1 MASESPDHV
10 GGESLTISGMWFS
23 YGGKLPIFED
33 LDIEVPAGEFL
44 AVIGPSGCGKTTLL
58 NLLAGFYA
66 PEEGEVALRGQ
77 PIRPEDPH
85 LGYVFQQPTLFPW
98 LSAIENVEFGLRM
111 AGMGEKERRGRALHY
126 FHLVGL
132 AGFEDYLVVR
142 LSGGMQQRVNL
153 ARALAME
160 PTLLLMDEPFGALD
174 AITRETMNDELL
186 RIWDSLGQTVL
197 FITHDIDEA
206 IYLSDRIAVLS
217 RPPGGIHRV
226 LGNKL
231 PRPRHGPATRTSETF
246 WDYKK
251 ALIGDIAAVTAER
264 PTSEEEIALLRRRK
278 ASEPPDPAG

>member
-1 MASESPDHV
+1 MESPDRI
-10 GGESLTISGMWFS
+10 GGESLNIGDLWFS
-23 YGGKLPIFED
+23 YGGKLSIFEG

-58 NLLAGFYA
+58 NLLAGFYG
-66 PEEGEVALRGQ
+66 PEQGEVALRGQ

-98 LSAIENVEFGLRM
+98 LSAVENVEFGLRM
-111 AGMGEKERRGRALHY
+111 GGMGEKERRERALHY

-186 RIWDSLGQTVL
+186 HIWDSLGRRSCSSPT
-197 FITHDIDEA
+197 T
-206 IYLSDRIAVLS
+206 STRRSTS
-217 RPPGGIHRV
+217 RTGSRCC
-226 LGNKL
+226 
-231 PRPRHGPATRTSETF
+231 RA
-246 WDYKK
+246 
-251 ALIGDIAAVTAER
+251 
-264 PTSEEEIALLRRRK
+264 RR
-278 ASEPPDPAG
+278 AGSTGC